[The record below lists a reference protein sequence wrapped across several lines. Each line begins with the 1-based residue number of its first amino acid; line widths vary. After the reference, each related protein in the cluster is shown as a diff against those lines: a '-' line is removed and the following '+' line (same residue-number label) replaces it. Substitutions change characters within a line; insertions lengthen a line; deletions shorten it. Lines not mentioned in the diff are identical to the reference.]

1 MLSDED
7 DGNAYQQGQDG
18 TDPDDLEQVPN
29 SFSSGRKRP
38 GIAFPNSCDQGG
50 SILGEH
56 FHCVSRIP
64 TGTSAMASWGGVQE
78 QAGSDQAVGSD
89 VLL

>member
-7 DGNAYQQGQDG
+7 DGNAYQQGQDD
-18 TDPDDLEQVPN
+18 TDPDDLKQVRN
-29 SFSSGRKRP
+29 SFSSRRRRP

-56 FHCVSRIP
+56 FHCVNRILA
-64 TGTSAMASWGGVQE
+64 GTSATDS
-78 QAGSDQAVGSD
+78 
-89 VLL
+89 